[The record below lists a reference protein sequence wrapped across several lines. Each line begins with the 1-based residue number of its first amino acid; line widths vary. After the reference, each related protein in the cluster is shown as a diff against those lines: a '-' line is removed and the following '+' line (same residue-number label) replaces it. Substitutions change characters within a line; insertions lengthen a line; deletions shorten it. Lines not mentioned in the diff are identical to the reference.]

1 MGKLIAIYFKIL
13 EKHVAIPA
21 AQTSRVI
28 SELTELSLLNFME
41 EYVIK
46 TLGGNKKKD
55 KIFLIIRF
63 S

>member
-21 AQTSRVI
+21 AQTPRVI